1 MNTSVEFVATIY
13 RNILFDQD
21 GGGRVTLE
29 FDAQQEAAILHLL
42 TCRKHLLKVTVE
54 RVESY

>member
-1 MNTSVEFVATIY
+1 MSDPISFQATIY

-21 GGGRVTLE
+21 GGGRVTLQ

-42 TCRKHLLKVTVE
+42 TCRKHLLTVTVE
-54 RVESY
+54 RIESY

>member
-1 MNTSVEFVATIY
+1 MTAPLSFQATIY